1 MTGRFEHLESMVTA
15 RIGLDE
21 AIEGGFEQLI
31 HNKDR
36 HVKILVTP
44 RPDLLATAKKSRKDP

>member
-1 MTGRFEHLESMVTA
+1 MVTA

-21 AIEGGFEQLI
+21 AIDGGFEELI
-31 HNKDR
+31 HNKDK

-44 RPDLLATAKKSRKDP
+44 RPDLLVAAKQS